1 MSNMSYCR
9 FENTVHDLRDCQA
22 NMDNLD
28 LSESEKRARKD
39 LIETCKDIA
48 DDYYE
53 EDDNG

>member
-1 MSNMSYCR
+1 
-9 FENTVHDLRDCQA
+9 
-22 NMDNLD
+22 MDNLD